1 MSNIPWHVP
10 NSTWITLQ
18 VIRLLH
24 TRTDFSSNFSDSLR
38 DALIERWNETQQN
51 HSKAEV
57 KRVYYLS
64 MEFLIGRTLTNV
76 VLNLDIKNEF
86 GEALRKLGF
95 RLEDVSDEEKDAAL
109 GNGGLGR
116 LAACFMGIFIN

>member
-1 MSNIPWHVP
+1 M
-10 NSTWITLQ
+10 
-18 VIRLLH
+18 
-24 TRTDFSSNFSDSLR
+24 R
-38 DALIERWNETQQN
+38 DALIERWNETQQM

-64 MEFLIGRTLTNV
+64 MEFLIGRTLNNV

-86 GEALRKLGF
+86 GEALRQLGF

-116 LAACFMGIFIN
+116 LAACFMGIHHQ

>member
-1 MSNIPWHVP
+1 M
-10 NSTWITLQ
+10 
-18 VIRLLH
+18 
-24 TRTDFSSNFSDSLR
+24 
-38 DALIERWNETQQN
+38 
-51 HSKAEV
+51 HSKEEA

-76 VLNLDIKNEF
+76 VLNLNIKNEF
-86 GEALRKLGF
+86 GEALRQLGF

-116 LAACFMGIFIN
+116 LAACFMGNSI

>member
-1 MSNIPWHVP
+1 MDLILIPY
-10 NSTWITLQ
+10 N
-18 VIRLLH
+18 
-24 TRTDFSSNFSDSLR
+24 SLR
-38 DALIERWNETQQN
+38 DALIERWNETQQQ

-116 LAACFMGIFIN
+116 LAACFMGIFS